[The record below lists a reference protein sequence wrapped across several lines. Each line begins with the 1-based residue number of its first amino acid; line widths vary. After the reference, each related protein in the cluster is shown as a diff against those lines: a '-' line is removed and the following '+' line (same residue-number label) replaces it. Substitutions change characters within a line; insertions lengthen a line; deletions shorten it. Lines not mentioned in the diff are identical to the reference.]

1 MLAAGKAD
9 PGSCFWKGMTMKSLF
24 VAGILGAAQLHAAEL
39 GKMSVLYVGTSGSAR
54 FQHFSSFLRTNVAKL
69 ETASRDEFKPSAASP
84 FDVVVL
90 DWPQQGEQFRD
101 ARFSSPL
108 GKREEWSKPTVLLGS
123 AGLNL
128 AVVWKVRGG
137 SG

>member
-1 MLAAGKAD
+1 MKVFLLTAFLVAFRLQGAD
-9 PGSCFWKGMTMKSLF
+9 LKT
-24 VAGILGAAQLHAAEL
+24 A
-39 GKMSVLYVGTSGSAR
+39 SVLYVGTGGSER
-54 FQHFSSFLRTNVAKL
+54 FEHFSSFLRTNVGRFEA
-69 ETASRDEFKPSAASP
+69 ASRDSFKPSAASP

-90 DWPQQGEQFRD
+90 DWPQAVDQLKE
-101 ARFSSPL
+101 ANSKCPL

-128 AVVWKVRGG
+128 AVVWRVRGG